1 MNPDKPKIS
10 WRKLVT
16 AVVVVCGAGFA
27 GWFFQPSYHGNDE
40 ALASL
45 VSIFSIL
52 AGFLAAIIAVVANDR
67 ALKGRTW
74 RQDTFYLDK
83 VKKELKKHQLLFY
96 MYLITLTL
104 AFICQLKLAWGWD
117 LQIWLERILLFFA
130 TLAMSMSF
138 ALPVRLTKR
147 QVEDLEKVIKER
159 EQRETGN
166 KSSPH

>member
-1 MNPDKPKIS
+1 MKPDKPKIS
-10 WRKLVT
+10 WRKLVI
-16 AVVVVCGAGFA
+16 ALIVISGAGFA
-27 GWFFQPSYHGNDE
+27 GWLFQPKYHGNDE

-96 MYLITLTL
+96 MYLVTLTL
-104 AFICQLKLAWGWD
+104 AFVCQLKFDWPWD
-117 LQIWLERILLFFA
+117 LQTWLERILLFFA
-130 TLAMSMSF
+130 ALAMSMSF

-147 QVEDLEKVIKER
+147 QVEDLEKVIKDR

-166 KSSPH
+166 KPSSH